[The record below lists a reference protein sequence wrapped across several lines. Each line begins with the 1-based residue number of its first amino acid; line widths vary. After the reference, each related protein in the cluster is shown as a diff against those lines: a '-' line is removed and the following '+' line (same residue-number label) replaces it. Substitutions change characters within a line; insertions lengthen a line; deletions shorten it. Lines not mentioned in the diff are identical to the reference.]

1 MAAESSVGPQG
12 GGFVGTPHA
21 SGYVALLE
29 IARGGMG
36 TVGLAVRAHE
46 HFTRLFAVKRLHA
59 HIAQNPEARAAFLQ
73 EGRVAALLR
82 HPSAVSVFDVG
93 EDDVGPYLVMEYVEG
108 APVSALIT
116 AARRR
121 GELLPVQICLRAC
134 LQAAQALHAAHELV
148 DHRGKPHGFLHR
160 DVSPQNILVGFDGLA
175 RLTDFG
181 VAQTIFT
188 DQQTFSGTLKGKL
201 RYMAPERLRFE
212 PVDRRSDLFSLGVVL
227 YEMLSSEH
235 LFDAEGETE
244 IAQQVLHAPTPDI
257 GLVREGVPLAVVELL
272 FQLLARDPAYR
283 PASAAAVAE
292 RLDAALTELE
302 FEQGKAPTELYME
315 DHFGQERRER
325 QQQVSE
331 ALGRVSAGLS
341 RARAASRF
349 GLATVLGSRH
359 RAVVALVAAALALA
373 GLLWLGWA
381 VLQPGSASVAQPVRV
396 SPEPRSRADP
406 VRAAP
411 RAQPAA
417 EPGASAS
424 ATVLV
429 ALPAQLDQPSAADS
443 GGRAGRAP
451 RPARPPLPRR
461 TAASA
466 QPSPPSPRCNPPFYY
481 DEHGVKRVRKE
492 CF

>member
-1 MAAESSVGPQG
+1 
-12 GGFVGTPHA
+12 
-21 SGYVALLE
+21 
-29 IARGGMG
+29 
-36 TVGLAVRAHE
+36 
-46 HFTRLFAVKRLHA
+46 
-59 HIAQNPEARAAFLQ
+59 
-73 EGRVAALLR
+73 
-82 HPSAVSVFDVG
+82 
-93 EDDVGPYLVMEYVEG
+93 MEYVEG

-188 DQQTFSGTLKGKL
+188 DQQTFRGTLKGKL

-359 RAVVALVAAALALA
+359 RAVV
-373 GLLWLGWA
+373 
-381 VLQPGSASVAQPVRV
+381 VAQPVRV